1 MMFSLRVV
9 ENGGARALHALHA
22 MLEQS
27 FEKPLIDDFND

>member
-22 MLEQS
+22 MLAQS